1 LLLLCINDSAT
12 TVFFTLSLHD
22 ALPILIAGA
31 VLAILEILVSGF
43 ILLGFAI
50 GAALTGL
57 LLWLGVLGGSLAT
70 LILVFAVGSLLAWLR
85 SEEHT
90 SELQSRENL
99 VCRLLLEKKK

>member
-1 LLLLCINDSAT
+1 M
-12 TVFFTLSLHD
+12 TLWQLWWVWM
-22 ALPILIAGA
+22 IAGA

-70 LILVFAVGSLLAWLR
+70 LILVFAVASLLAWLALR
-85 SEEHT
+85 RASGV
-90 SELQSRENL
+90 REGQVKVWDRDIN
-99 VCRLLLEKKK
+99 EG